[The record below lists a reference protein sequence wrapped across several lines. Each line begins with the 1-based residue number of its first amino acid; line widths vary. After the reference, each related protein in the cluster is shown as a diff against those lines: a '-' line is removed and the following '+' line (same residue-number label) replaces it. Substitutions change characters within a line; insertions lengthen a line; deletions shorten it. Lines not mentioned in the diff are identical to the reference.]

1 MNSRRVK
8 RKNHTDDAETAEQVL
23 DKRTR
28 LMLYKLVNN
37 RTLESVDGIIATGK
51 VCVRGAC
58 GVIMERCLFV
68 YAGSA
73 GGAFCV
79 LKPANGALMSH
90 KLCCLICI

>member
-51 VCVRGAC
+51 VQSVYVCVC
-58 GVIMERCLFV
+58 
-68 YAGSA
+68 
-73 GGAFCV
+73 
-79 LKPANGALMSH
+79 
-90 KLCCLICI
+90 